1 MSHTVTVHPSEHTF
15 EARPEETVLE
25 AGLREGLALPYG
37 CRNGACGSCVGKVL
51 RGEIRYPGGKPAGI
65 TEHEAAEGKALF
77 CQAFPEGDLDI
88 EVREIGAARDIQV
101 RVLPCRVQH
110 MERLADDVMALKL
123 RLPATERLQF
133 LAGQYIDI
141 ILRDGRRRGFSL
153 ANAPHDDEFLEL
165 HVRHVPGGRF
175 TSQVFTDMKEKAILR
190 FEGPLGT
197 FFLREDSERPV
208 ILMGGG
214 TGFAPLKGIIEHTIH
229 GGVDR
234 PMHLFWG
241 ARARQDLYLHAMAV
255 AWAEEHESISYT
267 PVLSEPDAKDAWSG
281 ETGFVHDT
289 VCAAYPDLSGHQ
301 VYMSGPPA
309 MIVAARSAFAR
320 CGLPDDQIFFDSF
333 DYSADTRAA
342 IEGE

>member
-15 EARPEETVLE
+15 EVQPGETILE

-37 CRNGACGSCVGKVL
+37 CRDGACGSCIGKVL
-51 RGEIRYPGGKPAGI
+51 RGAIHYRREKPPGI

-77 CQAFPEGDLDI
+77 CQAIAEGDLDI
-88 EVREIGAARDIQV
+88 EVREIGAARDIRI

-110 MERLADDVMALKL
+110 MKRVADDVMVLKL

-153 ANAPHDDEFLEL
+153 ANAPHNDEFLEL
-165 HVRHVPGGRF
+165 HVRHVPGGKF
-175 TSQVFTDMKEKAILR
+175 TGQVFGDMKEKTILR

-214 TGFAPLKGIIEHTIH
+214 TGFAPLKAIVDHAVHAGI
-229 GGVDR
+229 DR
-234 PMHLFWG
+234 PIHVFWG
-241 ARARQDLYLHAMAV
+241 ARGRKDLYLHELAAS
-255 AWAEEHESISYT
+255 WAEKHSNIAYT
-267 PVLSEPDAKDAWSG
+267 PVLSDPEPGDSWGGA
-281 ETGFVHDT
+281 TGFVHEA
-289 VCAAYPDLSGHQ
+289 VCASYPDLSDYQ

-309 MIVAARSAFAR
+309 MIEAARAAFAGL
-320 CGLPDDQIFFDSF
+320 GLPDEEIYFDSF
-333 DYSADTRAA
+333 DYAADTRTA
-342 IEGE
+342 IEGA